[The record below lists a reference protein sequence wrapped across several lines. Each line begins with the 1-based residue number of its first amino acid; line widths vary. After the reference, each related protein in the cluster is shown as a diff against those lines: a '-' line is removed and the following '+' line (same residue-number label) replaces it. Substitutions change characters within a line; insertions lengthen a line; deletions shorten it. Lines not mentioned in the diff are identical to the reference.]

1 MITIE
6 YAELKGTY
14 KILWLRYVSGVDLS
28 NHCMK
33 SLLGHNDRRVR
44 GFMRKLP
51 ENLKLEESRYYYLC
65 GVDANFVWEKN
76 LHLAFT
82 YSCGEVL
89 EVDDQFIHCRILNA
103 RRLEIS
109 NRFIDWSLPQSRNK
123 FFNTCRNWWF
133 ANMIARNPGTRH
145 LPQQGNLFG

>member
-1 MITIE
+1 MVTIE
-6 YAELKGTY
+6 YAELKGFY
-14 KILWLRYVSGVDLS
+14 KILWLRYVNGVDLS

-44 GFMRKLP
+44 GFMRQLP
-51 ENLKLEESRYYYLC
+51 ANLRLEESPYYYLC

-82 YSCGEVL
+82 YSCGSVIEI
-89 EVDDQFIHCRILNA
+89 DDAFIRCRILNA

-133 ANMIARNPGTRH
+133 ANMIASNPGVRH
-145 LPQQGNLFG
+145 LPQQGSLF